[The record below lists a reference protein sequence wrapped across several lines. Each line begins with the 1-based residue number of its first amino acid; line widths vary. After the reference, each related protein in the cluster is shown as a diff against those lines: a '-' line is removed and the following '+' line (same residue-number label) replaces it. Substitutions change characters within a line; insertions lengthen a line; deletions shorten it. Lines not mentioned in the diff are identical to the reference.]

1 MKKFFVSVGL
11 AVAGTASLQA
21 AYAPDMADTSKMW
34 SISGTLRGFYDNNY
48 TTASVQNDS
57 YGFEISPQIEVNVP
71 LQQTEIGARYIYGLY
86 YYQDRENLHQKPIDQ
101 THQFDLW
108 LDHAFTE
115 QWQARVQDSFVVG
128 QEPELLNPGGG
139 PTATPFRVNG
149 NNIANV
155 ATVTLNTDWTRLFST
170 LLTYQNSY
178 YHYEQDNGS
187 GLNPSLAGLLNRDEN
202 DVALDFQWH
211 ATTTTTL
218 LVGYKFEQVSF
229 LGDEPISP
237 TLGVLLPTPH
247 LVPERFS
254 DSRDSRSHIGYV
266 GVQTTLLPNLSA
278 AANVGVQYTENYNDP
293 QATTSFGPY
302 VVTSL
307 TYTYL
312 PGCYAQIGVTH
323 TRNATVEIQQSASN
337 GSIAQDQESTLIYGS
352 INHKITPK
360 LLATLLANFQNSSYN
375 GGTFNN
381 SSDNTFGFGVN
392 LNYAF
397 TRHFSAEVG
406 YNYDN
411 YTSDIP
417 GLSYSRNRV
426 YLGVTAT
433 Y

>member
-1 MKKFFVSVGL
+1 
-11 AVAGTASLQA
+11 
-21 AYAPDMADTSKMW
+21 
-34 SISGTLRGFYDNNY
+34 
-48 TTASVQNDS
+48 
-57 YGFEISPQIEVNVP
+57 
-71 LQQTEIGARYIYGLY
+71 
-86 YYQDRENLHQKPIDQ
+86 
-101 THQFDLW
+101 
-108 LDHAFTE
+108 
-115 QWQARVQDSFVVG
+115 
-128 QEPELLNPGGG
+128 
-139 PTATPFRVNG
+139 
-149 NNIANV
+149 
-155 ATVTLNTDWTRLFST
+155 
-170 LLTYQNSY
+170 
-178 YHYEQDNGS
+178 
-187 GLNPSLAGLLNRDEN
+187 
-202 DVALDFQWH
+202 
-211 ATTTTTL
+211 
-218 LVGYKFEQVSF
+218 
-229 LGDEPISP
+229 
-237 TLGVLLPTPH
+237 
-247 LVPERFS
+247 
-254 DSRDSRSHIGYV
+254 
-266 GVQTTLLPNLSA
+266 LSA

-293 QATTSFGPY
+293 QATTSVGPY